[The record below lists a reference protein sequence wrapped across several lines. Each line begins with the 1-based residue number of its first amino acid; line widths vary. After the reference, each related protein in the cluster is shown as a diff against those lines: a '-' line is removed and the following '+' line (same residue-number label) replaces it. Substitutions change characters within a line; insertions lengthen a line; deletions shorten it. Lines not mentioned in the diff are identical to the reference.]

1 MSPKAGALAG
11 LGGEQLKLGSEILE
25 AIGIGIGPLPFLGE
39 GDGMGM
45 GWDGIGWM
53 DWMVIIGQC
62 SSKIADFPAV
72 FFKLCHGTQMKIQV
86 QIN

>member
-1 MSPKAGALAG
+1 MLLILLGRVANAR
-11 LGGEQLKLGSEILE
+11 LGGGKGDFG